1 VLLSAIVLVVISQGF
16 SVGAATLAL
25 IGLSVAVVVAVSVL
39 LSIYLSVRGVVKLEP
54 STVLRQG

>member
-1 VLLSAIVLVVISQGF
+1 
-16 SVGAATLAL
+16 LAL